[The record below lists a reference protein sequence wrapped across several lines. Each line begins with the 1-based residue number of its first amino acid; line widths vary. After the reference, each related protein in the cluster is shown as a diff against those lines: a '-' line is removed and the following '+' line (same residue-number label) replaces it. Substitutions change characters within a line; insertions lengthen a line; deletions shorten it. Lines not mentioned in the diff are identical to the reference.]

1 MINLVLRVNGSD
13 HEVQIEEGAPLL
25 YVLRN
30 DLGLKGAKYG
40 CGLEQCGACSV
51 LVDGE
56 AQFSCSTP
64 AETFVGKEI
73 TTIEGIGTAN
83 KPHPIQRAFATEGV
97 GQCGYCIPGTVVTV
111 KALLD
116 RKSNPDRSEIKEALS
131 KNLCRC
137 GCHHD
142 VLKAV
147 ERLISESV

>member
-13 HEVQIEEGAPLL
+13 HEVQIEEGVPLL

-30 DLGLKGAKYG
+30 DLDLKGAKYG

-56 AQFSCSTP
+56 AQFSCSAA

-83 KPHPIQRAFATEGV
+83 QPHPIQKAFAKEGV
-97 GQCGYCIPGTVVTV
+97 GQCGYCIPGTVITV

-116 RKSNPDRSEIKEALS
+116 KKSNPDPSEINEALS

>member
-13 HEVQIEEGAPLL
+13 HEVQVEEGVPLL

-40 CGLEQCGACSV
+40 CGLEQCGACNV

-73 TTIEGIGTAN
+73 TTIEGIGTVN
-83 KPHPIQRAFATEGV
+83 QPHPIQQAFAKEGV
-97 GQCGYCIPGTVVTV
+97 GQCGYCIPGTVVSV

-116 RKSNPDRSEIKEALS
+116 QKSNPDPSEINEALS

>member
-1 MINLVLRVNGSD
+1 MINLVLRVNDSD

-83 KPHPIQRAFATEGV
+83 KPHPIQRAFAKEGGRTV
-97 GQCGYCIPGTVVTV
+97 RLLHPRYCGYS
-111 KALLD
+111 
-116 RKSNPDRSEIKEALS
+116 KSSARPK
-131 KNLCRC
+131 
-137 GCHHD
+137 
-142 VLKAV
+142 V
-147 ERLISESV
+147 